1 MYFRHKDIVWLNKKL
16 LRRYRNPNN
25 NEPVFINE
33 RLPPHDRALQKYAVS
48 KNLMTVTN
56 NCAVNVLVD
65 AGNGQKQHIEVR
77 STKQIDDLADKA
89 IKKRSKPKSSMAFDR
104 SIQNPPPTLLF
115 KGVQRMPKRPLENI
129 DPPMSR
135 EELYEKIRACKDNNE
150 LDSLLD
156 HLYSKSPVNK
166 NNLNPQE
173 TPIATGSFR
182 YNNEFLPSNESDH

>member
-1 MYFRHKDIVWLNKKL
+1 
-16 LRRYRNPNN
+16 
-25 NEPVFINE
+25 
-33 RLPPHDRALQKYAVS
+33 
-48 KNLMTVTN
+48 MTVTN

-104 SIQNPPPTLLF
+104 NIQNTPPTLLF
-115 KGVQRMPKRPLENI
+115 KGVQQMPKRPLENT

-135 EELYEKIRACKDNNE
+135 EQLYEKIRACKDINE

-156 HLYSKSPVNK
+156 QLYSKSPVNK
-166 NNLNPQE
+166 NNLNHQE

-182 YNNEFLPSNESDH
+182 NYNELLPSNESDH

>member
-1 MYFRHKDIVWLNKKL
+1 
-16 LRRYRNPNN
+16 
-25 NEPVFINE
+25 
-33 RLPPHDRALQKYAVS
+33 
-48 KNLMTVTN
+48 MTVAN

-65 AGNGQKQHIEVR
+65 GGNGQKQHIEVR

-104 SIQNPPPTLLF
+104 NIQNPPPTFLF

-129 DPPMSR
+129 DPLMSR
-135 EELYEKIRACKDNNE
+135 EELYEKIRACKDKNE

-166 NNLNPQE
+166 SNLNPQE

-182 YNNEFLPSNESDH
+182 NNNELLPSNETDN

>member
-1 MYFRHKDIVWLNKKL
+1 MPGMGK
-16 LRRYRNPNN
+16 NN
-25 NEPVFINE
+25 
-33 RLPPHDRALQKYAVS
+33 
-48 KNLMTVTN
+48 
-56 NCAVNVLVD
+56 
-65 AGNGQKQHIEVR
+65 IEVR

-89 IKKRSKPKSSMAFDR
+89 IKKRSKAKSSMAYDR
-104 SIQNPPPTLLF
+104 KIQNPPPTLLF

-135 EELYEKIRACKDNNE
+135 EELYEKIRPCEDNIE

-166 NNLNPQE
+166 NNLDPQE

-182 YNNEFLPSNESDH
+182 NNNELLPSNESDH

>member
-1 MYFRHKDIVWLNKKL
+1 
-16 LRRYRNPNN
+16 
-25 NEPVFINE
+25 
-33 RLPPHDRALQKYAVS
+33 
-48 KNLMTVTN
+48 MTVTN

-89 IKKRSKPKSSMAFDR
+89 I
-104 SIQNPPPTLLF
+104 
-115 KGVQRMPKRPLENI
+115 KRPLENI

-173 TPIATGSFR
+173 TPIAAGSFR
-182 YNNEFLPSNESDH
+182 NNNELLPWNESDH